1 MERLEENKEFL
12 TDIRKTLSDVFE
24 HYPDEMPDKVVL
36 QFTQNLL
43 LIDISKS
50 LAIIADRC
58 SHMESAEDG
67 VDAIQDGIWKTF
79 ADYYCNTM
87 EDKTKCSQ

>member
-24 HYPDEMPDKVVL
+24 HYPDGMPDKVVL
-36 QFTQNLL
+36 QFTQNIL

-50 LAIIADRC
+50 LAVIADRY
-58 SHMESAEDG
+58 SHTESAEDG
-67 VDAIQDGIWKTF
+67 VDAIQYDIWKTF
-79 ADYYCNTM
+79 ADYYNTL
-87 EDKTKCSQ
+87 EDLAANMYR